1 MQLKSLEIKGFKSF
15 VEKTQIH
22 FDSTITGVVGP
33 NGCGKSNIVDAIRWV
48 LGEQKPTLLRLE
60 KMEDVIFNG
69 TKERSPANIAEVS
82 LTLDNTRNIL
92 PTEFTTITITRSL
105 TRDGDSDYKLNGVS
119 CRLKDIRNLFM
130 DTGISNDTYAIIE
143 LKMIDEIL
151 NDVDKARRRLIEQS
165 AGVSKFKTRKRET
178 LSKLAGT
185 EADLNRV
192 DDLLFEIEKNLKALE
207 SQARKAK
214 QFKKIRE
221 EYKELSVALAK
232 FDLATIQEQ
241 YDKLQENIKAEEDK
255 HLSVHTAIQQ
265 MEADLQKEKKRIIDR
280 ERSLSEQQKAVN
292 TLLEAVRE
300 KESNKKLAE
309 QQSRLLEE
317 RISVLA
323 VQIDQAE
330 AAIKTLEE
338 EIAVSG
344 TDNAAAVAELS
355 TRKAALDEGKAAVD
369 RRRETNLALRDA
381 AEKERQGFQ
390 GHRNRIVELE
400 KQFAAKE
407 SGREQLEKSIQ
418 RSLFEKEERM
428 QSLTTLQDELS
439 TYQGKIDTQRALVDD
454 LVAKE
459 EKNSE
464 TISTLEESI
473 RTAEQE
479 LANMNRQLDAK
490 NNELKLTKN
499 MIDNLEGFPESIKF
513 LRKEAGWLR
522 DAPLVSDILYCE
534 EKYRVV
540 VEQLLQPYLN
550 NYIVENEAFAYNA
563 LELLGKSSK
572 GKASFFVLEYFE
584 KEKEKTPLK
593 IPGITPAFG
602 VIEAEEK
609 YRSLLSH
616 LLDGF
621 YIADDQVAMDKAIKS
636 GKLKGDFVLATPA
649 GDLLRSNV
657 QLSGGAVGL
666 FEGKRVGRLKSLEKL
681 DKEVKSLEEHTQ
693 HARRKVQQDR
703 QELQQLK
710 TGSLR
715 NVIERERQA
724 LQQLEKDLVSRQ
736 ARIENFRDIVS
747 RSDEYSRNTQVSLD
761 ALNTDLEKI
770 DRELQEL
777 RTEAEGR
784 QQQADKAEEAYR
796 KAAELFAIE
805 QDSWNKQHIAYIQE
819 ENLLQSK
826 RQALGFKQRQLEDT
840 RINLDKY
847 NTEKDH
853 AAKEI
858 QRLQAQA
865 VALGAELENEYA
877 ERDNLMTTL
886 SSSENEYY
894 QQKERITALEDQLRD
909 RNSIIRQGEQQVTA
923 YKDQMNDLK
932 LRLNILKER
941 FHIEFRIDIE
951 TIIDDL
957 QLPDMSKQEVEDKL
971 QRIRQRIDAFG
982 EVNPMAEEAYAE
994 MKERYDFIS
1003 GQKNDLV
1010 EAKQDLLDT
1019 IKEIEETA
1027 REQFMETF
1035 TSVRENFIKVF
1046 RSMFNPEDSCDLVL
1060 EDAND
1065 PLESDIDII
1074 AKPKGKRPQSVSQL
1088 SGGEKTLTALS
1099 LLFALYL
1106 HKPAPF
1112 CILDEVDAPLDDN
1125 NIKKFNDAIRQ
1136 FSDNSQFILVTHNKQ
1151 TMASVD
1157 VIYGVTMVQKGM
1169 SRVVPVD
1176 FRSLN

>member
-1 MQLKSLEIKGFKSF
+1 M
-15 VEKTQIH
+15 
-22 FDSTITGVVGP
+22 
-33 NGCGKSNIVDAIRWV
+33 A
-48 LGEQKPTLLRLE
+48 
-60 KMEDVIFNG
+60 
-69 TKERSPANIAEVS
+69 
-82 LTLDNTRNIL
+82 
-92 PTEFTTITITRSL
+92 
-105 TRDGDSDYKLNGVS
+105 
-119 CRLKDIRNLFM
+119 
-130 DTGISNDTYAIIE
+130 
-143 LKMIDEIL
+143 
-151 NDVDKARRRLIEQS
+151 
-165 AGVSKFKTRKRET
+165 
-178 LSKLAGT
+178 
-185 EADLNRV
+185 
-192 DDLLFEIEKNLKALE
+192 
-207 SQARKAK
+207 
-214 QFKKIRE
+214 
-221 EYKELSVALAK
+221 ALA
-232 FDLATIQEQ
+232 
-241 YDKLQENIKAEEDK
+241 
-255 HLSVHTAIQQ
+255 
-265 MEADLQKEKKRIIDR
+265 
-280 ERSLSEQQKAVN
+280 
-292 TLLEAVRE
+292 
-300 KESNKKLAE
+300 
-309 QQSRLLEE
+309 
-317 RISVLA
+317 
-323 VQIDQAE
+323 
-330 AAIKTLEE
+330 
-338 EIAVSG
+338 
-344 TDNAAAVAELS
+344 
-355 TRKAALDEGKAAVD
+355 TRKAALDEAKVALD

-381 AEKERQGFQ
+381 AEKERHGFQ
-390 GHRNRIVELE
+390 SHRNRIVELE

-439 TYQGKIDTQRALVDD
+439 TYQGKIDTQRALVEE
-454 LVAKE
+454 LITKE

-464 TISTLEESI
+464 TIITLEESI

-534 EKYRVV
+534 EKFRVV
-540 VEQLLQPYLN
+540 IEQLLQPYLN
-550 NYIVENEAFAYNA
+550 NYIVENESFAYNA

-572 GKASFFVLEYFE
+572 GKASFFVLEYFD

-609 YRSLLSH
+609 YRPLLSH

-621 YIADDQVAMDKAIKS
+621 YIADDQVAMDKALKS
-636 GKLKGDFVLATPA
+636 GKLKGYFVLATPA

-681 DKEVKSLEEHTQ
+681 DKEVKSLEEQTQ

-724 LQQLEKDLVSRQ
+724 QQQLEKDLVSRQ

-770 DRELQEL
+770 DGELQAL
-777 RTEAEGR
+777 RTEADGR
-784 QQQADKAEEAYR
+784 QQQTDKAEEAYR

-865 VALGAELENEYA
+865 VALGAELEKEYT

-894 QQKERITALEDQLRD
+894 QQKERITAVEDQLRD

-957 QLPDMSKQEVEDKL
+957 QLPDMTRQEVEDKL

-982 EVNPMAEEAYAE
+982 EVNPMAEEAYTE

-1003 GQKNDLV
+1003 TQKKDLV

-1060 EDAND
+1060 EDPND

-1074 AKPKGKRPQSVSQL
+1074 AKPKGKRPQSVTQL